1 MGQRYTFWIKTNKI
15 LVCLSVIFFLFYSL
29 KMSGSNI
36 PSPKMIAITMQICF
50 SLLNCYIK
58 CSYDVIAF
66 ISVNAHFYKMRF
78 FVDKMCQLKTSFQE
92 LFSWWVQVP
101 LSETSNF
108 WLWSISTSTLLSFFL
123 FGFIFSRNIT
133 QIKKDCINGGY
144 CVIYCS
150 KCRLLMRVA

>member
-15 LVCLSVIFFLFYSL
+15 LVCLSVILFLFYSL

-50 SLLNCYIK
+50 SLLSCYGK
-58 CSYDVIAF
+58 CSYVIAI
-66 ISVNAHFYKMRF
+66 ISVNAHFYKMRL
-78 FVDKMCQLKTSFQE
+78 FVDKMCHLKTSFQD
-92 LFSWWVQVP
+92 LSPWWVQVL
-101 LSETSNF
+101 LSETNNF
-108 WLWSISTSTLLSFFL
+108 WLWSISTFTLLSFFL
-123 FGFIFSRNIT
+123 FGFIFLRNIT